1 MEVKENSHGI
11 NDPFELAQ
19 ALDPERSVGE
29 QLITFCRRN
38 DIAFLGMFGSFSR
51 GEQTKGSDIDLL
63 VRFSEKKILIDHIR
77 MEEELED
84 LLGTKVDMVTE
95 NSLSPCIIP
104 HVQENLQK
112 LYSEG

>member
-1 MEVKENSHGI
+1 MQTNSHRI

-19 ALDPERSVGE
+19 ALDLERNVGE

-38 DIAFLGMFGSFSR
+38 DIAFLGIFGSFSR

-63 VRFSEKKILIDHIR
+63 VKFSEKKGLIEHIR
-77 MEEELED
+77 MENELEN

-95 NSLSPCIIP
+95 NSLSPHIAP
-104 HVQENLQK
+104 HVQEDLQK
-112 LYSEG
+112 LYRER

>member
-19 ALDPERSVGE
+19 ALDLERNVGE

-38 DIAFLGMFGSFSR
+38 DIAFLGIFGSYSR

-63 VRFSEKKILIDHIR
+63 VRFSEKKSLIDHIR

-84 LLGTKVDMVTE
+84 LLGIKVDLVTE
-95 NSLSPCIIP
+95 RSLSPYITP
-104 HVQENLQK
+104 HVQEDLK
-112 LYSEG
+112 GLYCEG